1 MRFKSMVMKEN
12 KQSAPLHILL
22 ADDDEDDRFFF
33 AKALEELSIET
44 KLTTVNNGEK
54 LMAYLDKNSEK
65 LPDILFLD
73 LNMPCKNGS
82 ECLMEIKAN
91 KNIKDFPVIIYS
103 TSLNDEIADILYRN
117 GAYYYMQ
124 KCGLQQ
130 LVAQLERVLA
140 MFIEK
145 NHKRPLR
152 SEFLLNS
159 EKVK

>member
-1 MRFKSMVMKEN
+1 MAMKEN
-12 KQSAPLHILL
+12 KQNAPLHILL
-22 ADDDEDDRFFF
+22 ADDDKDDRFFF
-33 AKALEELSIET
+33 AKALEGLSIKT

-54 LMAYLDKNSEK
+54 LMTYLDKNSSE

-91 KNIKDFPVIIYS
+91 KNIIDFPVIIYS

-117 GAYYYMQ
+117 GAHYYMQ
-124 KCGLQQ
+124 KCGLTQ
-130 LVAQLERVLA
+130 LVAQLESVLTL
-140 MFIEK
+140 FVEK
-145 NHKRPLR
+145 NHKRPPR
-152 SEFLLNS
+152 SKFLLNS

>member
-54 LMAYLDKNSEK
+54 LMAHLDKNSEK

-145 NHKRPLR
+145 NHERPPR
-152 SEFLLNS
+152 SKFLLNS